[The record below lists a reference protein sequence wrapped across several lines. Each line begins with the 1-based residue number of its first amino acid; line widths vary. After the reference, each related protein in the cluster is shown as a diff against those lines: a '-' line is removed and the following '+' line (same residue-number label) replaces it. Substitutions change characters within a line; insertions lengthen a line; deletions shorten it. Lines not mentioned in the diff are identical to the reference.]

1 MVDMA
6 EYLWTKQYDDNW
18 YQMLSINLYDTHAEV
33 IEWMK
38 STKNEEIVGRTI
50 MLEDPTAFLRSYQT
64 KSEDEFEK
72 LMDKKDER
80 GILDLDH
87 IHRHCE
93 RHSLKYKT
101 GGLPLGSARR
111 KYREEQKDIQ
121 TTKLAIALDMCHEAP
136 KFLFGTDKQPA
147 NEKIG
152 LGLLENAALVGI
164 YGAYGMMAQYYLYKN
179 KRGEAIAV
187 ARKGIANG
195 DPLSMY
201 IVSVLYREGADFE
214 NLSNNATGKPDMEK
228 AVEWCLKAARGG
240 WIRAMRDLNK
250 YIHKGLL
257 VPDTKLYLELLV
269 IQAKYNTIAMKNRKA
284 KQKEA

>member
-1 MVDMA
+1 MA
-6 EYLWTKQYDDNW
+6 ELLWTKQYDDNW
-18 YQMLSINLYDTHAEV
+18 YQMLSVNLYDTHVEV
-33 IEWMK
+33 IEWLK
-38 STKNEEIVGRTI
+38 SIKNEEIVGRT
-50 MLEDPTAFLRSYQT
+50 LTVENPEAFLRSYHVN
-64 KSEDEFEK
+64 SDEEFERQ
-72 LMDKKDER
+72 MDYKDER

-93 RHSLKYKT
+93 RHSLKYKME
-101 GGLPLGSARR
+101 GLPLGAARR
-111 KYREEQKDIQ
+111 KYREQQKDLQ
-121 TTKLAIALDMCHEAP
+121 NTKLSIALDMCHEAP

-147 NEKIG
+147 DEKIG

-179 KRGEAIAV
+179 KRGEAIAA

-201 IVSVLYREGADFE
+201 IISVLYREGADFE
-214 NLSNNATGKPDMEK
+214 NLTNMRTGKPDMEK

-240 WIRAMRDLNK
+240 WIRAIRDLNK

-269 IQAKYNTIAMKNRKA
+269 IQAKLNSISMKIHKA
-284 KQKEA
+284 KKEEA

>member
-1 MVDMA
+1 MA
-6 EYLWTKQYDDNW
+6 EYFWTKQYDDNW
-18 YQMLSINLYDTHAEV
+18 YQMLSINLHDTHAEV
-33 IEWMK
+33 IEWMQ
-38 STKNEEIVGRTI
+38 STSKEEIYGRTI
-50 MLEDPTAFLRSYQT
+50 TIEDPTAFLHSYQT
-64 KSEDEFEK
+64 QTEDEFEQQ
-72 LMDKKDER
+72 MDKKDER

-93 RHSLKYKT
+93 RHGLKYKME
-101 GGLPLGSARR
+101 GLPLGAARR
-111 KYREEQKDIQ
+111 KYREKQKDIQ
-121 TTKLAIALDMCHEAP
+121 NTKLAIALDMCHEAP
-136 KFLFGTDKQPA
+136 KFLFGTDKQAA

-179 KRGEAIAV
+179 KRGEAIAA
-187 ARKGIANG
+187 ARKGIDNG

-201 IVSVLYREGADFE
+201 TISVLYREGADFE
-214 NLSNNATGKPDMEK
+214 NLSNLTTGKPDMEK

-250 YIHKGLL
+250 YIHKGDL

-269 IQAKYNTIAMKNRKA
+269 IQAKYNTIAMRNHKA